1 MKKRSKR
8 LKLVLDLAEKKKQQ
22 ADQFLAAS
30 RQRAEQDK
38 QTMQQLDQY
47 LLEYQQSYLGV
58 HAEGRTGAELH
69 AQQAFMQKIQD
80 ADPLKLL
87 EKTKESSVQL
97 MLRLPKVDSSFPQKE
112 EQYIDID
119 YFLRTIDSQNIY
131 LNLIFFYFSN
141 LRIVIC
147 FNTTLFYCVNYVRT
161 SPILC
166 TTSNF
171 FTSNN

>member
-1 MKKRSKR
+1 MKKRSQR

-80 ADPLKLL
+80 AKTAQQQAMLQNRQELEVVERHWRETYARMKGMQKLTNKAL
-87 EKTKESSVQL
+87 DDEQSAEEKALQKQL
-97 MLRLPKVDSSFPQKE
+97 DER
-112 EQYIDID
+112 
-119 YFLRTIDSQNIY
+119 SQ
-131 LNLIFFYFSN
+131 
-141 LRIVIC
+141 
-147 FNTTLFYCVNYVRT
+147 VNKA
-161 SPILC
+161 
-166 TTSNF
+166 NF
-171 FTSNN
+171 I